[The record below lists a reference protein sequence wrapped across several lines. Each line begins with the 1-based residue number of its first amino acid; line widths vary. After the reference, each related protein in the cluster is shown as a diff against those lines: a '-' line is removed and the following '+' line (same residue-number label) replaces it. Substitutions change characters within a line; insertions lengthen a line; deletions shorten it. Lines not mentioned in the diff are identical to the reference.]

1 MSVKNIIF
9 NNKKI
14 YKSNFYKSKK
24 LFKIDSLDVNKILVS
39 NKKPYGKKTHL
50 IFSGYNDNG
59 DSGPL
64 CIKLPQ
70 MTGYNKYFES
80 NNKAM
85 FLNVIYEKLLK

>member
-1 MSVKNIIF
+1 MSGKNIIF
-9 NNKKI
+9 NNNKI

-24 LFKIDSLDVNKILVS
+24 LCKIDSLDVNKILLS
-39 NKKPYGKKTHL
+39 KKEP
-50 IFSGYNDNG
+50 
-59 DSGPL
+59 
-64 CIKLPQ
+64 KLPQ